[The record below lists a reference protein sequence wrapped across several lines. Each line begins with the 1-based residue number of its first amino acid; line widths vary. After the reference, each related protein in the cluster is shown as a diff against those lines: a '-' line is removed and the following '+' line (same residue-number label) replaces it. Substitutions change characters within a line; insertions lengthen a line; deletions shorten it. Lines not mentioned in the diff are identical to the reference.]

1 MEDDA
6 EDNID
11 NKSGDSKYNKIYMD
25 YTVETGRAGLVI
37 GRGCMSIRAIQTK
50 ANTEIESPP

>member
-1 MEDDA
+1 
-6 EDNID
+6 
-11 NKSGDSKYNKIYMD
+11 MD

-50 ANTEIESPP
+50 ANIEIESPPQGYDAFLSTDQSTQ